1 MGRAQSRQRP
11 RVFRREDSAP
21 LHPLSLPTRS
31 RSFTQARGILDDAE
45 NDGQIALSLQAIAEL
60 RRTVELLAKLTGEID
75 ERPAEGEARI
85 TQETGAMIANVFI
98 AVFADNSLGLDFD
111 TQHQGRE
118 VAARHLRAIA
128 SEDPQTS

>member
-1 MGRAQSRQRP
+1 MARAQSRQRP

-21 LHPLSLPTRS
+21 LHPLSLS
-31 RSFTQARGILDDAE
+31 DAFEELYSKARGILDDAE
-45 NDGQIALSLQAIAEL
+45 NDGQIALSLQAIAEV

-111 TQHQGRE
+111 TNTR
-118 VAARHLRAIA
+118 AAK
-128 SEDPQTS
+128 